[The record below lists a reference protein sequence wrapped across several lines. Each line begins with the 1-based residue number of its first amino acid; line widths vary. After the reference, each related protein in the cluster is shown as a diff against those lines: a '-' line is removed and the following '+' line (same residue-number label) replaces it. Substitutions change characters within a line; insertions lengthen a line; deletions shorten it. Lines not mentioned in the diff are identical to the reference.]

1 MSAQTLLVPVDVLK
15 ECVTDINNFRDESSE
30 TFDTILNSLRCLN
43 GSGQWVGQ
51 SANAIINTT
60 EANKKKFESIL
71 TELADWAVF
80 IDTFLKEI
88 ETADSEGAKK
98 IMEAIK

>member
-15 ECVTDINNFRDESSE
+15 TCVTDINNFHDECLE
-30 TFDTILNSLRCLN
+30 TFDIILNSLRCLN
-43 GSGQWVGQ
+43 GGGQWVGQ

-71 TELADWAVF
+71 IELADWAAF
-80 IDTFLKEI
+80 IEKFLKEI
-88 ETADSEGAKK
+88 EAADSEGAKK